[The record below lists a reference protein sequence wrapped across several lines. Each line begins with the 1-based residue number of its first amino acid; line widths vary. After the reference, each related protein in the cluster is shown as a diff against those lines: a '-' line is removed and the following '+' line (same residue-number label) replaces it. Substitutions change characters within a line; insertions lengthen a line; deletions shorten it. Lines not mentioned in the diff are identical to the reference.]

1 MHHGQS
7 CFSTERISI
16 HKEIAEKSIP
26 ILLQKAKGFRT
37 GHGATLDIVQKAHD
51 KLTEASEK
59 GGNIS
64 SRRAKYLDHANLVPT
79 FLQGVTKEMSMWDKE
94 TFEPSASLF
103 VAERDDD
110 AVCIANDSKYGLNA
124 AIHTM
129 DMLRAIEVGRR
140 LEVAQ
145 VHVNALTE
153 HDEREYFS
161 TNRVTCSPSYFMLR
175 HMARSLFRI
184 Y

>member
-1 MHHGQS
+1 MHHGQI
-7 CFSTERISI
+7 CFSTERII
-16 HKEIAEKSIP
+16 VHKEIAEKFIP
-26 ILLQKAKGFRT
+26 ILLQKAKGLRT

-59 GGNIS
+59 GATFLLG
-64 SRRAKYLDHANLVPT
+64 RPQYLDHANLVPT
-79 FLQGVTKEMSMWDKE
+79 FVQGVTKEMSMWDEE
-94 TFEPSASLF
+94 TFGPSASIF
-103 VAERDDD
+103 VAESDDD
-110 AVCIANDSKYGLNA
+110 AVGIANDSKYGLNA

-129 DMLRAIEVGRR
+129 DTLRAIEVGRR

-161 TNRVTCSPSYFMLR
+161 ANRVTRSPSYFLPLTYYLP
-175 HMARSLFRI
+175 SF
-184 Y
+184 